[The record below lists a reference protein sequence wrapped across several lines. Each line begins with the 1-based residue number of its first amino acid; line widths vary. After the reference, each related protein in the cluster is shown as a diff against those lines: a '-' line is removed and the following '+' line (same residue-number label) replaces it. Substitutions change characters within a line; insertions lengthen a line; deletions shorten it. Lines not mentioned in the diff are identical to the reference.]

1 LVRTIKNPDERKNE
15 IMDAANQLF
24 YLKGYQQTSVEEII
38 KKAGIAKGTFYYYFK
53 SKEDI
58 LDAIVKRAVAATV
71 SDTLKIASL
80 DGMGAMEKLKLI
92 FTEQSKSSD
101 IASEVIE
108 NLHQLKNVDLH
119 QKMIVETT
127 LQYAP
132 VLGNVIKQGI
142 NEGVFKTDYPDE
154 VMEFIIVGMQF
165 IFDPGIFK
173 WTKKQFAQRVNA
185 LIEMMENILNVEKG
199 SFSYI
204 MDLLLKSSLSPRT
217 EI

>member
-1 LVRTIKNPDERKNE
+1 
-15 IMDAANQLF
+15 MDVANLLF
-24 YLKGYQQTSVEEII
+24 YQKGYQHTTIEEII

-53 SKEDI
+53 SKEEI
-58 LDAIVKRAVAATV
+58 LDSIVKRAVAVTV
-71 SDTLKIASL
+71 NDTLKIASL
-80 DGMGAMEKLKLI
+80 DDIGAMEKLKLI
-92 FTEQSKSSD
+92 FTEQSKNSD
-101 IASEVIE
+101 IASEEIE

-119 QKMIVETT
+119 QKMIVETA

-142 NEGVFKTDYPDE
+142 DEGVFKTDYPDE

-173 WTKKQFAQRVNA
+173 WTKKQFAQRVSA

-199 SFSYI
+199 GFSYI
-204 MDLLLKSSLSPRT
+204 MDLLLKCSLTPQT